1 MSGSILPQPY
11 ANCKLTSPDSSL
23 QVSRDKQTDGPRR
36 VTSWVMSD
44 CESWSGVISIG
55 PRETS
60 RADVANS
67 MEDSTRSKAQGIETF
82 PDQSR
87 PNPHTS
93 PTSLACLSWR
103 TLDWTGQKRAAA
115 CAGSEDRLL
124 EGHACSTCCGLRA
137 GSDLRSSPP
146 LELRSR
152 RCERN
157 RNHGTTSASRPTFLF
172 GRPHVVHW
180 LRWQPPSFPS
190 NVAERAD

>member
-23 QVSRDKQTDGPRR
+23 QSPVSSLQSPRR
-36 VTSWVMSD
+36 ETSWVMPD

-87 PNPHTS
+87 PSQSTHIANQPGL
-93 PTSLACLSWR
+93 PELA
-103 TLDWTGQKRAAA
+103 DTGRDRHKRAAA

-124 EGHACSTCCGLRA
+124 EGHPCLLDLRAAFRFRPAFFPSPGTSIPALRAQSQPWNRICKSTHLPLWASTC
-137 GSDLRSSPP
+137 RSLAP
-146 LELRSR
+146 LA
-152 RCERN
+152 
-157 RNHGTTSASRPTFLF
+157 ASL
-172 GRPHVVHW
+172 
-180 LRWQPPSFPS
+180 LPS